1 MWYLD
6 FFGAFFVCNLGAFF
20 PCCLKINL
28 SIGQQDWKILR
39 VTRIF
44 LCGKMEVMMWDPFL
58 FLKFDL
64 QYYMTVWKHTITSA
78 VTVSS
83 HTKTHLDI
91 TSSKLLHVCSICQND
106 LFFVPLKHCNIH
118 LKGWMFEKKEVLLD
132 VHVSYYNRENEN
144 HVQIHHYT
152 KQTGQICKKHI
163 HQS

>member
-1 MWYLD
+1 MTFVVLIDESNLTIFNHLCDIWI
-6 FFGAFFVCNLGAFF
+6 FFGAFFVCNLGVFF

-39 VTRIF
+39 VTRFF

-64 QYYMTVWKHTITSA
+64 QYYMTVWKCTITSA

-106 LFFVPLKHCNIH
+106 LFFCTIETL
-118 LKGWMFEKKEVLLD
+118 
-132 VHVSYYNRENEN
+132 
-144 HVQIHHYT
+144 
-152 KQTGQICKKHI
+152 
-163 HQS
+163 

>member
-6 FFGAFFVCNLGAFF
+6 FFGAFFVCNLGVFF

-106 LFFVPLKHCNIH
+106 LFFKFHVPLKHCNIH
-118 LKGWMFEKKEVLLD
+118 LRMNVWEKRSFIGCTHFLL
-132 VHVSYYNRENEN
+132 
-144 HVQIHHYT
+144 
-152 KQTGQICKKHI
+152 
-163 HQS
+163 QSWEWKSCSNSPLYKTDRANM

>member
-1 MWYLD
+1 MRYLD
-6 FFGAFFVCNLGAFF
+6 FFGAFFVCNLGVFF

-83 HTKTHLDI
+83 HTK
-91 TSSKLLHVCSICQND
+91 
-106 LFFVPLKHCNIH
+106 
-118 LKGWMFEKKEVLLD
+118 
-132 VHVSYYNRENEN
+132 
-144 HVQIHHYT
+144 
-152 KQTGQICKKHI
+152 HI
-163 HQS
+163 

>member
-1 MWYLD
+1 MRYLD
-6 FFGAFFVCNLGAFF
+6 FFGAFFVCNLGVFF

-64 QYYMTVWKHTITSA
+64 QYYMTVWKRTITSA

-118 LKGWMFEKKEVLLD
+118 LKG
-132 VHVSYYNRENEN
+132 
-144 HVQIHHYT
+144 
-152 KQTGQICKKHI
+152 
-163 HQS
+163 